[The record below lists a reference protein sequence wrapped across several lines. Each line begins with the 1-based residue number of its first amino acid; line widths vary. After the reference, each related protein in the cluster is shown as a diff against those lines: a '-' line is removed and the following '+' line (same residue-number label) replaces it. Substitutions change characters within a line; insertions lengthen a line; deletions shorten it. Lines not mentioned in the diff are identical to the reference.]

1 MVNNIIPACK
11 NEILAHNGKLLIR
24 PDSGDMVAISVGTI
38 QKLWEVF
45 GGTINE
51 AGYKVLDPHIG
62 LIYGDGCTL
71 NRVEQIYESLEKL
84 GFAATNVVFGV
95 GAFCFHALFSPDN
108 KFTVLTRDTWGMAM
122 KATYGVF
129 GGKSVP
135 IYKDPKTDEGG
146 LKKSQ
151 KGCCMVT
158 HDWKQE
164 YTCVDGY
171 EEWVPDQ
178 YTALKPVFKDGS
190 LINPQ
195 TFQMIRGRL
204 YV

>member
-1 MVNNIIPACK
+1 MV
-11 NEILAHNGKLLIR
+11 EITI
-24 PDSGDMVAISVGTI
+24 GTI

-71 NRVEQIYESLEKL
+71 NRVEQIYKALAEL
-84 GFAATNVVFGV
+84 GFAANNVVFGV
-95 GAFCFHALFSPDN
+95 GAFCFHALFDPDN

-129 GGKSVP
+129 GGKEVP
-135 IYKDPKTDEGG
+135 IYKDPKTDVGG

-151 KGCCMVT
+151 KGCCAI
-158 HDWKQE
+158 HQE
-164 YTCVDGY
+164 PNGEFICVDGFNK
-171 EEWVPDQ
+171 WVPDNNT
-178 YTALKPVFKDGS
+178 YLRTVFYQDRLFHVES
-190 LINPQ
+190 FC
-195 TFQMIRGRL
+195 TIRNRL
-204 YV
+204 YGEEK